1 METTRLEVRTL
12 SDRIL
17 EIVREKIVSG
27 AFGLNDPIR
36 QDALA
41 KEFQVSKIPLREAL
55 ARLEQEGL
63 VVSQPNRG
71 FFVRPLSYAE
81 AEEVFALRLQIEPD
95 AAAHAC
101 LKATDQE
108 RERAVEALAQFDAE
122 ARAQQPTVGMLN
134 RRFHMA
140 LIGPAG
146 RPLTESIIARLHVM
160 ADRYVRKHLEPTR
173 RPARAEQEHH
183 EILKAWLARNDGV
196 VRALIAQ
203 HLQHT
208 CDDLLHELTDAGS
221 Q

>member
-1 METTRLEVRTL
+1 MESNHLEVRSL

-27 AFGLNDPIR
+27 VFPLDEPIR

-41 KEFQVSKIPLREAL
+41 RDFKVSKIPLREAL

-71 FFVRPLSYAE
+71 YFVCPMSYSE

-95 AAAHAC
+95 AAAYAS
-101 LKATDQE
+101 LKATQAE
-108 RERAVEALAQFDAE
+108 QSRARETLSRFDAE
-122 ARAQQPTVGMLN
+122 AKAKDPSVGRLN
-134 RRFHMA
+134 RAFHMA
-140 LIGPAG
+140 LVAPAR
-146 RPLTESIIARLHVM
+146 RPLTEGIISRLHVI

-173 RPARAEQEHH
+173 RPARAELEHH
-183 EILKAWLARNDGV
+183 EILRAWLERNDVV
-196 VRALIAQ
+196 VRALVAQ

-208 CDDLLHELTDAGS
+208 LNDLRQELAETEHP
-221 Q
+221 